1 MVCDHIIPLS
11 LGGNSTHGNLQMI
24 CDRCN
29 RRKGPLTHRQYA
41 SLLKFL
47 GKIAK
52 PAQDYILRKLSK
64 SDVMGGQMKDKL
76 INGVVIIAMAVIA
89 NYPIYRNLQQS
100 VKVAEGVIQTV
111 NDTLTDVQSEV
122 TTIQTRIN
130 KLQHEV
136 TSAIDN
142 GLAQADN
149 TLNQIKALKVETD
162 VLNKKI
168 ETLQTEAINQAE
180 KKVKQ
185 IIPGLPG
192 F

>member
-1 MVCDHIIPLS
+1 
-11 LGGNSTHGNLQMI
+11 
-24 CDRCN
+24 
-29 RRKGPLTHRQYA
+29 
-41 SLLKFL
+41 
-47 GKIAK
+47 
-52 PAQDYILRKLSK
+52 
-64 SDVMGGQMKDKL
+64 MKDKL

>member
-1 MVCDHIIPLS
+1 
-11 LGGNSTHGNLQMI
+11 
-24 CDRCN
+24 
-29 RRKGPLTHRQYA
+29 
-41 SLLKFL
+41 
-47 GKIAK
+47 
-52 PAQDYILRKLSK
+52 
-64 SDVMGGQMKDKL
+64 MKDKL

-142 GLAQADN
+142 GLAQADS
-149 TLNQIKALKVETD
+149 TLNQIKALKVETN
-162 VLNKKI
+162 VLNAKI
-168 ETLQTEAINQAE
+168 ETLQSEAINKVE

>member
-1 MVCDHIIPLS
+1 
-11 LGGNSTHGNLQMI
+11 
-24 CDRCN
+24 
-29 RRKGPLTHRQYA
+29 
-41 SLLKFL
+41 
-47 GKIAK
+47 
-52 PAQDYILRKLSK
+52 
-64 SDVMGGQMKDKL
+64 MKDKL
-76 INGVVIIAMAVIA
+76 INCVVIIAMAVIDD
-89 NYPIYRNLQQS
+89 YPIYRNLQQS

-142 GLAQADN
+142 GLAQADS
-149 TLNQIKALKVETD
+149 TLNQIKALKVETN
-162 VLNKKI
+162 VLNAKI
-168 ETLQTEAINQAE
+168 ETLQSEAINKVE

>member
-1 MVCDHIIPLS
+1 
-11 LGGNSTHGNLQMI
+11 
-24 CDRCN
+24 
-29 RRKGPLTHRQYA
+29 
-41 SLLKFL
+41 
-47 GKIAK
+47 
-52 PAQDYILRKLSK
+52 
-64 SDVMGGQMKDKL
+64 MKDKL

-100 VKVAEGVIQTV
+100 VKVAESVIQTV

-136 TSAIDN
+136 TSAINN
-142 GLAQADN
+142 GLAQADS
-149 TLNQIKALKVETD
+149 TLNQIKALKVETN
-162 VLNKKI
+162 VLNAKI

>member
-1 MVCDHIIPLS
+1 
-11 LGGNSTHGNLQMI
+11 
-24 CDRCN
+24 
-29 RRKGPLTHRQYA
+29 
-41 SLLKFL
+41 
-47 GKIAK
+47 
-52 PAQDYILRKLSK
+52 
-64 SDVMGGQMKDKL
+64 MKDKL

-100 VKVAEGVIQTV
+100 VKVAESVIQTV

-142 GLAQADN
+142 GLAQADS
-149 TLNQIKALKVETD
+149 TLNQIKALKVETN
-162 VLNKKI
+162 VLNAKI

>member
-1 MVCDHIIPLS
+1 
-11 LGGNSTHGNLQMI
+11 
-24 CDRCN
+24 
-29 RRKGPLTHRQYA
+29 
-41 SLLKFL
+41 
-47 GKIAK
+47 
-52 PAQDYILRKLSK
+52 
-64 SDVMGGQMKDKL
+64 MKDKL

-100 VKVAEGVIQTV
+100 VKVAESVIQTV

-130 KLQHEV
+130 KLQDDV

-142 GLAQADN
+142 GLAQADS

>member
-1 MVCDHIIPLS
+1 
-11 LGGNSTHGNLQMI
+11 
-24 CDRCN
+24 
-29 RRKGPLTHRQYA
+29 
-41 SLLKFL
+41 
-47 GKIAK
+47 
-52 PAQDYILRKLSK
+52 
-64 SDVMGGQMKDKL
+64 MKDKL
-76 INGVVIIAMAVIA
+76 INGVVILAMAIIA
-89 NYPIYRNLQQS
+89 NYPIYRDLQQS
-100 VKVAEGVIQTV
+100 VKVAEGVIETV
-111 NDTLTDVQSEV
+111 NDTLVDVQSDV

-130 KLQHEV
+130 KLQDDV

-142 GLAQADN
+142 GLAQADS

>member
-1 MVCDHIIPLS
+1 
-11 LGGNSTHGNLQMI
+11 
-24 CDRCN
+24 
-29 RRKGPLTHRQYA
+29 
-41 SLLKFL
+41 
-47 GKIAK
+47 
-52 PAQDYILRKLSK
+52 
-64 SDVMGGQMKDKL
+64 MKDKL

-100 VKVAEGVIQTV
+100 VKVAEGVIETV
-111 NDTLTDVQSEV
+111 NDTLVDVQSDV

-130 KLQHEV
+130 KLQDDV

-142 GLAQADN
+142 GLAQADS

>member
-1 MVCDHIIPLS
+1 
-11 LGGNSTHGNLQMI
+11 
-24 CDRCN
+24 
-29 RRKGPLTHRQYA
+29 
-41 SLLKFL
+41 
-47 GKIAK
+47 
-52 PAQDYILRKLSK
+52 
-64 SDVMGGQMKDKL
+64 MKDKL
-76 INGVVIIAMAVIA
+76 INGVVIIAMAIIA

-100 VKVAEGVIQTV
+100 VKVAESVIQTV

-142 GLAQADN
+142 GLAQADS
-149 TLNQIKALKVETD
+149 TLNQIKALKVETN
-162 VLNKKI
+162 VLNAKI